1 MKAEKKEKKLCHMTV
16 DQAMRSSTGKG
27 QEAYV
32 IHLDEQK
39 FTCPN
44 RSRLFAL
51 ALARG
56 YTHVVCY
63 YIHNGLTRTV
73 KL

>member
-1 MKAEKKEKKLCHMTV
+1 MKAEKKMCHMTV
-16 DQAMRSSTGKG
+16 DQAMRNGNRSKG

-32 IHLDEQK
+32 IHLDGQK
-39 FTCPN
+39 FSCPN

-51 ALARG
+51 AQARG

-63 YIHNGLTRTV
+63 YSHNGLTRNV

>member
-1 MKAEKKEKKLCHMTV
+1 MKAEKKLCHMTV
-16 DQAMRSSTGKG
+16 DQAMRNGNRSKG
-27 QEAYV
+27 QDYYQ
-32 IHLDEQK
+32 IHLDGQK
-39 FTCPN
+39 FSCPS

-56 YTHVVCY
+56 YTHVSLY
-63 YIHNGLTRTV
+63 YMKTGLARTV

>member
-1 MKAEKKEKKLCHMTV
+1 MKTEKKLCYMTV
-16 DQAMRSSTGKG
+16 DSAMINSDQSKG
-27 QEAYV
+27 QGYYQ
-32 IHLDEQK
+32 IHLDGQK
-39 FTCPN
+39 FNCPN

-56 YTHVVCY
+56 YTHVSMY
-63 YIHNGLTRTV
+63 YTATGLTRTI

>member
-1 MKAEKKEKKLCHMTV
+1 MKAEKKLCHMTV
-16 DQAMRSSTGKG
+16 DQAMRNNDASKG
-27 QEAYV
+27 QGYYQ

-63 YIHNGLTRTV
+63 YMKTGLTRTV

>member
-1 MKAEKKEKKLCHMTV
+1 MKTEKKMCHMTV
-16 DQAMRSSTGKG
+16 DHAMRNGNRSKG
-27 QEAYV
+27 QGYYT
-32 IHLDEQK
+32 IILGGQK
-39 FTCPN
+39 FNCPS

-63 YIHNGLTRTV
+63 YMATGLTRTI

>member
-1 MKAEKKEKKLCHMTV
+1 MKAEKKLCHMTV
-16 DQAMRSSTGKG
+16 DQAMRNGNRSKG
-27 QEAYV
+27 QDYYQ
-32 IHLDEQK
+32 IHIDGQK

-44 RSRLFAL
+44 RSRLFAR

-63 YIHNGLTRTV
+63 YMKTGLTRTV

>member
-1 MKAEKKEKKLCHMTV
+1 MKAEKKLCSMVV
-16 DQAMRSSTGKG
+16 DSAYRNNDRSKG

-32 IHLDEQK
+32 IHLDGQK
-39 FTCPN
+39 YSCPS

-56 YTHVVCY
+56 YTHVSIY
-63 YIHNGLTRTV
+63 YMKKDLTVLV

>member
-1 MKAEKKEKKLCHMTV
+1 MKAEKKLCHMTV
-16 DQAMRSSTGKG
+16 DQAMRNGNRSKG
-27 QEAYV
+27 QDYYQ

-39 FTCPN
+39 FICPN

-56 YTHVVCY
+56 YTHVSCY
-63 YIHNGLTRTV
+63 YMKTGLTRTV

>member
-1 MKAEKKEKKLCHMTV
+1 MKAEKKLCYMKI
-16 DQAMRSSTGKG
+16 DNAMRNGNRSKG
-27 QEAYV
+27 QDYYQ
-32 IHLDEQK
+32 IHLDGQK
-39 FTCPN
+39 FSCPC

-56 YTHVVCY
+56 YTHVSCY
-63 YIHNGLTRTV
+63 YMKTGLARTV